1 MPPPSPPKPRPARR
15 RAGLPTFR
23 HAHPER
29 RRPGH
34 PERRRTYDYRT
45 HAAGAGTDTF
55 TWKLHIPADGNY
67 AVYVKYPVVT
77 GAATNASIS
86 ARDSQL

>member
-1 MPPPSPPKPRPARR
+1 MVDNSDFNNITTTPNPPPNPDPWATATGGSGF
-15 RAGLPTFR
+15 AG
-23 HAHPER
+23 
-29 RRPGH
+29 
-34 PERRRTYDYRT
+34 YDYRT
-45 HAAGAGTDTF
+45 HAKGTGTDTF